1 MLEQDFAVDSAT
13 NLPNMFGLIETETK
27 KIASFEGTAV
37 LFDLVGLCRVNEELG
52 ISIGD
57 HCILAAARS
66 LEDSLPDSHSRC
78 YRLGGDEF
86 IALLPD
92 IDRAAAEVF
101 CQEVIAQFSERC
113 SESGLRY
120 SITVL
125 PEQAQSLSTLLRCA
139 FDCFTSDSVT
149 SDSVDPDQA
158 APKPEQLLER
168 LLNLTGDSIML
179 IREAQESALT
189 DPMTELPNNRA
200 VEAAFCRY
208 VQQYEATGDP
218 FSVLLIDGDHLKR
231 YNEELGYA
239 EGNRMITRLGRL
251 INAQMRE
258 GDLAGRWMF
267 GDEFLVLLK
276 NTPRAKG
283 ALMAERIR
291 RVICSHS
298 NTWPIPVSV
307 SIGVAG
313 CPENGTDYAALIKT
327 AEEANKTAKREGK
340 NRVK

>member
-1 MLEQDFAVDSAT
+1 MLLEQDFAVDSAT
-13 NLPNMFGLIETETK
+13 NLPNMFGLVETEAK
-27 KIASFEGTAV
+27 KISGFEGTAIC
-37 LFDLVGLCRVNEELG
+37 FDLIGLCRINEELG
-52 ISIGD
+52 IAIGD

-66 LEDSLPDSHSRC
+66 IEDCLPDCHSRC

-92 IDRAAAEVF
+92 TDCEAAEAF
-101 CQEVIAQFSERC
+101 CQEVIGQFSERC
-113 SESGLRY
+113 SESDLRY
-120 SITVL
+120 SIIVL
-125 PEQAQSLSTLLRCA
+125 PEQAESLTTLLCRLFNSLYPTPA
-139 FDCFTSDSVT
+139 E
-149 SDSVDPDQA
+149 PDLA
-158 APKPEQLLER
+158 SSKPEHLLER
-168 LLNLTGDSIML
+168 LLNLIGDSITL
-179 IREAQESALT
+179 IREAQETALT

-200 VEAAFCRY
+200 VESAFCQY

-231 YNEELGYA
+231 YNEELGYS
-239 EGNRMITRLGRL
+239 EGNHMITRLGQL
-251 INAQMRE
+251 IKAQMRE
-258 GDLAGRWMF
+258 GDFAGRWMF

-276 NTPRAKG
+276 NTPRAKA

-298 NTWPIPVSV
+298 SSWAIPVSV

-313 CPENGTDYAALIKT
+313 CPENGTDYAALIRA
-327 AEEANKTAKREGK
+327 AEEANKAAKREGK